1 MLRSSEP
8 NREREAATCGEP
20 MVRKE
25 MFEANSIPAEKLAA
39 SKTILKIM
47 LQDLNQMCE
56 ESEKAVESGVGV
68 PSDGQF
74 HLRSLRQ
81 PKSTRTFVCLASNSL
96 NECASSA
103 WGIWC
108 EETQLMRRSTEVGI
122 ATAP

>member
-56 ESEKAVESGVGV
+56 ESEKAVVIQGQLSPYEAL
-68 PSDGQF
+68 DGEEQQASMKEWSQYRLDF
-74 HLRSLRQ
+74 FRSQ
-81 PKSTRTFVCLASNSL
+81 VWAYQVTGSFTS
-96 NECASSA
+96 
-103 WGIWC
+103 
-108 EETQLMRRSTEVGI
+108 EV
-122 ATAP
+122 